1 MERAVNPQTGE
12 VVFLVDNQW
21 VKPTQTAQNPQTG
34 ETAYLVGNS
43 WKVVQGIKKPEEIS
57 APIVSPEEMLT
68 PLSQTDTA
76 APIVK
81 PGGFQ
86 SELLSEQFKAG
97 VSGLQ
102 EGYYANT
109 AKNNA
114 ALLNIMDR
122 IDRGEQIRPIDDPLG
137 YADMDAITRKTTRD
151 ALQSALTGTVAK
163 TISYGAERQ
172 GYKRNENADL
182 LVSLADKGD
191 LKGAF
196 QVFTQDPIGI
206 IQQLSVESAPNAL
219 PSLVGGAA
227 GILLKGGVAGLMTGL
242 ATGSFPVEFMASIT
256 DSLRESGVNLKDAKA
271 VEAKLR
277 DPKFL
282 EDAGKR
288 AVTRG
293 TVIATAD
300 AASGKLLM
308 PFKAGQLG
316 KNAARAIG
324 NVGTEAGVEMVGE
337 AAAQA
342 ASGEELKLGQVIA
355 EGLGSGPQAAVATA
369 LRSITESGK
378 LPETTRPSPSAEE
391 IKPESKRVEP
401 TMEGLPTRKGPAT
414 APEVEDET
422 EAIQEA
428 VKPSKPGLPETKEE
442 ALAFLDTFSKALG
455 EDFDEA
461 DKNEFLQRWEK
472 ARAAEGLTPSEELES
487 AGQGVQR
494 EVKAESP
501 DTQTYIQKMLP
512 VEVPVANL
520 KLSKDVPQFK
530 SDANEQGVVE
540 RLGGK
545 FEREGLAPIQVW
557 RRNNGDL
564 EVISGRHRLDL
575 ARRSGEATIPAQI
588 FNESDGFDAK
598 RAAVMDAEL
607 NIRDEKGK
615 VKDYVTYF
623 KETKLP
629 QDEAESRGLLARS
642 VGKRAYTIA
651 NEGSE
656 ELITALRNDALTD
669 EGAFIIAKNA
679 PNDGRL
685 QAVGIQAIQKGLG
698 IGAAANKMQA
708 LKALAGEA
716 DTSID
721 MFGFDTGALK
731 EAEEMGKIADRK
743 QREIGTR
750 LAAISGAAKN
760 PKLAKQEGID
770 IRDENAVARR
780 VEELRQLKASWENW
794 PTNPDLREE
803 IRAEMRPA
811 EAKVTPAPKIEAKV
825 EKPKEKISFY
835 YDLLPEAGFKR
846 LDIEDPRTYKNKS
859 GEPFITYER
868 DGVRVAFS
876 SNNILYAD
884 ERGRVGAYTD
894 EPENTVFRA
903 LIVDPKERRKGKATQ
918 AVSEIVQMAD
928 KSGTNLYMEP
938 ASLDTEG
945 MTTPQLKEF
954 YKQFGFEPQK
964 LKPKTEKVLVR
975 MAGEKIIAEAPK
987 ITRKEEKRKAA
998 EEAKEAEKREEKAI
1012 ADREVDLFKLQ
1023 PTIQDLESAPTGD
1036 LFGAK
1041 DLLTQPPKRPPILD
1055 EAVKGEGLF
1064 APPEVFNEQYV
1075 RELATVKTGDL
1086 VDGYEVLDEIPNR
1099 GSIAAS
1105 LEDYEILDGIRQVP
1119 FAAFEVQGKPDYGS
1133 KTEEADIKDLAD
1145 QIKKSG
1151 KIKPLIVVQDEKG
1164 LYILE
1169 GGHRWDALRE
1179 LGARSFPA
1187 LVVIDKDRASTDKAT
1202 KEESQ
1207 YLETVVKDTLKKLEE
1222 DFMVGD
1228 MVRIGNSPG
1237 VIVGIEGDYVRVHP
1251 DNADNPKAYRRVQKN
1266 LVTFVARPD
1275 TKPTVAL
1282 STQKDQDQKFGIQKG
1297 RLDADMG
1304 GLIQLLGANMYA
1316 SNIADVAIKEL
1327 LQNAFDAVKGA
1338 VSDKKA
1344 PSLYKSGK
1352 IDISINTE
1360 NRTITVKDNARGM
1373 TPEIVQNAF
1382 FTVAGSDK
1390 SDLDPQERS
1399 GGLGLAK
1406 MGFMLGSEQL
1416 KLETVRDG
1424 VKVTVDTTAK
1434 DIANSNFDIK
1444 KSPAKKGEHGTSV
1457 TVKIPEKY
1465 IDPKNGEERHIW
1477 FFWGIDKID
1486 FLKKPL
1492 IGPADVTIE
1501 YTDYSGTE
1509 KKTLPAGINF
1519 PENKYQKLKV
1529 NFDWGSAD
1537 VYFGI
1542 ERKERP
1548 DHQVLS
1554 SGVYQFDE
1562 RFMLNQQEVVP
1573 YDIVVNIKSN
1583 VEAKHPDYPF
1593 ENSRERFKRR
1603 LEKDVKALTAYV
1615 GQLARGN
1622 EMADLQDTFKNI
1634 VSMPRTEVGKE
1645 TAETAKKLKKSF
1657 EKKEVEKFE
1666 LPPFPQEVRVT
1677 GDLILDTKG
1686 TVIVDVAKE
1695 EEKKREA
1702 SFKAETEAP
1711 TREEFMLDIP
1721 QDPRNP
1727 IFHNNTNLDLIE
1739 IGEKYGKPMQFF
1751 SELGTLM
1758 IEMKEALAK
1767 SPLYGY
1773 ELLKPENLFFAG
1785 VAIDKKY
1792 GGVHIKVPY
1801 KAVLINPFYDWG
1813 AKTLFGVRANIFT
1826 TMVHEI
1832 AHTGSMD
1839 HGVAHNEQMIR
1850 VEQFLEDSGLA
1861 DYFRDAIL
1869 DVLVRHES
1877 TFTAMRE
1884 AYGQSTT
1891 QNTGKSLED
1900 YDKSKSA
1907 AASRRVEPSGEGEDW
1922 FTAAGE
1928 GQERTETVRARGRR
1942 DKESGVGGTAG
1953 ENVRKLLDETG
1964 RINTPMLEHAPTKRA
1979 ILNVAQDSKNLV
1991 NEAIENPMAVVS
2003 NMAGS
2008 VDRGILYLRN
2018 KNIWF
2023 GSGLNAAD
2031 FSQYNG
2037 QLRTS
2042 QGLATASVALD
2053 NAIRGGNI
2061 YVQVVME
2068 GGIEWNEDFQ
2078 NFIAA
2083 TRPYSMKNVYKAEAD
2098 LKKKIGS
2105 QTGQDLIQGYLEAKR
2120 SRSIQNEYYK
2130 RQEEVQ
2136 LLEEAIDQT
2145 VNPDS
2150 LKQLRK
2156 DLIDAQ
2162 EDLERITI
2170 VFDKI
2175 AMTDEV
2181 IDEFIAQEKKFP
2193 DLRAIMDNWTDV
2205 NQNLLRFWRQ
2215 TGVLSEKRYMQ
2226 LAAIQDY
2233 VPWQRIMSVEEDP
2246 HSPVQSTTKTMT
2258 NVGKERLFKKGT
2270 PKVTTSFI
2278 AKEDQKSFRIQ
2289 PSSVVSATV
2298 NGNKVPA
2305 DKFVVDS
2312 DGKVQLNV
2320 PIKAGDVVVF
2330 DGIREIENII
2340 DNMTRNVGMMVM
2352 NGLRNYAGV
2361 RIATEYGTKNEQG
2374 KLKTFKRPDRNEG
2387 IFNVLIDGRRVN
2399 VQVPDP
2405 LIAEAA
2411 IGMETMNI
2419 EAVRIFGAIANITRR
2434 SITLSGAFQLKQV
2447 FKDAPTAALVTGVKR
2462 PDLLIGGVY
2471 KGFVTALTQSDPA
2484 FDILRKAGI
2493 GGFHSPARTPEAE
2506 VKRQIGIINRSTY
2519 DWTISLLDRFGDSAD
2534 YAQRIATFNRVLK
2547 ETGDPALALFQA
2559 ANVINFLHHGSGQLA
2574 QAAVRT
2580 VPFMGAY
2587 ANSIDVLAQAAAGGG
2602 MKGMSRAKALKR
2614 IAVTGGL
2621 LTGVT
2626 LLYCMLLGAD
2636 DDYWELDDET
2646 RLKNFIVP
2654 FLRASDGS
2662 MIMLPMNTSAAF
2674 FFKAIPELIY
2684 HKVITSGT
2692 NSEPDARRLRKA
2704 LANSAADTLLG
2715 PTPVAAGIKP
2725 AIEIG
2730 LNYNF
2735 FTGRQVVPRG
2745 LENEEAW
2752 QQYTSSTSE
2761 LGKFLSAAT
2770 GGFVSKTKR
2779 VLNPIEADHMIR
2791 GLFGS
2796 AGAMAQ
2802 WSSNV
2807 IHDAVTGD
2815 ERRPAMTVREMPIV
2829 GGFVTPPVPRGK
2841 EDLFYDFKALTDQ
2854 KYETFMSLVNR
2865 QEKDAA
2871 KKYLEENKKLIGYHD
2886 YTNEVDAVLKEI
2898 NAEIRR
2904 VGEIKIGE
2912 GSPLTAEGKRD
2923 KITRLQMKKNQALK
2937 NIQKIRNDAMKEVAK
2952 QE

>member
-34 ETAYLVGNS
+34 EMAYLVGNQ
-43 WKVVQGIKKPEEIS
+43 WQVVPGIKPQ
-57 APIVSPEEMLT
+57 AVDVPPLVSPEELLT
-68 PLSQTDTA
+68 PITESPEAQALREKTKKYEAETSMAERAKRDLQRGLLSLQKMPAELQVSSIQKEIDRIRSGQAGRTDTMTGEFIPMSPEEEA
-76 APIVK
+76 AAIA
-81 PGGFQ
+81 
-86 SELLSEQFKAG
+86 S
-97 VSGLQ
+97 LQ
-102 EGYYANT
+102 ERQAEALKEVQKGRAEIQAIPARPVT
-109 AKNNA
+109 EAIGRAKTFGE
-114 ALLNIMDR
+114 ALEAL
-122 IDRGEQIRPIDDPLG
+122 GTDPLG
-137 YADMDAITRKTTRD
+137 AMAGFSLESLPQMAPALAAGVVTR
-151 ALQSALTGTVAK
+151 Q
-163 TISYGAERQ
+163 
-172 GYKRNENADL
+172 
-182 LVSLADKGD
+182 
-191 LKGAF
+191 
-196 QVFTQDPIGI
+196 PI
-206 IQQLSVESAPNAL
+206 V
-219 PSLVGGAA
+219 GAA
-227 GILLKGGVAGLMTGL
+227 AMGGT
-242 ATGSFPVEFMASIT
+242 SFTSELSNSVFEY
-256 DSLRESGVNLKDAKA
+256 
-271 VEAKLR
+271 
-277 DPKFL
+277 L
-282 EDAGKR
+282 EDQGIDVNNTNAVLAALDDPAVFKEAYNFALKR
-288 AVTRG
+288 GAIIG
-293 TVIATAD
+293 TLD
-300 AASGKLLM
+300 AASAGLAS
-308 PFKAGQLG
+308 KALVPKRLIGSP
-316 KNAARAIG
+316 KAREVVNIAIAQPASQVVSG
-324 NVGTEAGVEMVGE
+324 AGGE
-337 AAAQA
+337 AAAQLATYGEIKKPGAVVAEAVTEGPTSLAETA
-342 ASGEELKLGQVIA
+342 AFGGRRIYEELRGAPEVTA
-355 EGLGSGPQAAVATA
+355 EPA
-369 LRSITESGK
+369 
-378 LPETTRPSPSAEE
+378 
-391 IKPESKRVEP
+391 KPVEP
-401 TMEGLPTRKGPAT
+401 TAKPAVTPAAPKEAKRAAPPVSPTPM
-414 APEVEDET
+414 PEVEDET

-428 VKPSKPGLPETKEE
+428 VKPKKAGFPETRED
-442 ALAFLDTFSKALG
+442 ALEFLNIFSKTIG
-455 EDFDEA
+455 EDFDET
-461 DKNEFLQRWEK
+461 DKNEFLERWEK
-472 ARAAEGLTPSEELES
+472 AKAAEGLTPSEELES
-487 AGQGVQR
+487 AGQGIQR
-494 EVKAESP
+494 EAKAESP

-512 VEVPVANL
+512 VEVPVTDL

-575 ARRSGEATIPAQI
+575 ARRSGEKTIPAQI

-669 EGAFIIAKNA
+669 EGAFVIAKNA

-803 IRAEMRPA
+803 IRAEMRPR
-811 EAKVTPAPKIEAKV
+811 EAAPAKV
-825 EKPKEKISFY
+825 EPPK
-835 YDLLPEAGFKR
+835 
-846 LDIEDPRTYKNKS
+846 
-859 GEPFITYER
+859 
-868 DGVRVAFS
+868 
-876 SNNILYAD
+876 
-884 ERGRVGAYTD
+884 
-894 EPENTVFRA
+894 
-903 LIVDPKERRKGKATQ
+903 KEVT
-918 AVSEIVQMAD
+918 
-928 KSGTNLYMEP
+928 
-938 ASLDTEG
+938 
-945 MTTPQLKEF
+945 
-954 YKQFGFEPQK
+954 
-964 LKPKTEKVLVR
+964 
-975 MAGEKIIAEAPK
+975 AEAPK
-987 ITRKEEKRKAA
+987 VTRQEEKRKAA

-1012 ADREVDLFKLQ
+1012 ADREVELFKLQ

-1055 EAVKGEGLF
+1055 EAIKGEGLF
-1064 APPEVFNEQYV
+1064 APPELFDEKYA
-1075 RELATVKTGDL
+1075 RELAVVEAGDL
-1086 VDGYEVLDEIPNR
+1086 VDGYEVLKDIPNK
-1099 GSIAAS
+1099 GSISAS
-1105 LEDYEILDGIRQVP
+1105 LEEYEILPGIRQVP
-1119 FAAFEVQGKPDYGS
+1119 FTAFEVQGKPVYGS

-1145 QIKKSG
+1145 QIKSSG
-1151 KIKPLIVVQDEKG
+1151 KISPLIVVQDEKG
-1164 LYILE
+1164 FYVLE
-1169 GGHRWDALRE
+1169 GAHRWDALRE
-1179 LGARSFPA
+1179 LDARSFPA

-1251 DNADNPKAYRRVQKN
+1251 DSADNPKAYRRVQKN

-1275 TKPTVAL
+1275 TKPSAAL
-1282 STQKDQDQKFGIQKG
+1282 SSQKDQDQKFGIQKG

-1338 VSDKKA
+1338 VSSKKA

-1352 IDISINTE
+1352 IDIIINTDD
-1360 NRTITVKDNARGM
+1360 RTITVKDNARGM

-1492 IGPADVTIE
+1492 IGPADVTLE
-1501 YTDYSGTE
+1501 YTTGFGTE
-1509 KKTLPAGINF
+1509 KKTLPSGINF
-1519 PENKYQKLKV
+1519 PEDKYQKLKV
-1529 NFDWGSAD
+1529 DFDWGSAD
-1537 VYFGI
+1537 VYFGV
-1542 ERKERP
+1542 ERKDRP
-1548 DHQVLS
+1548 EHQVLS

-1562 RFMLNQQEVVP
+1562 RFMMSPQEVVP
-1573 YDIVVNIKSN
+1573 YDIVVNVKSN

-1593 ENSRERFKRR
+1593 ENSRERFKGR
-1603 LEKDVKALTAYV
+1603 LEKDVKALTAYL
-1615 GQLARGN
+1615 GQLSRGN

-1657 EKKEVEKFE
+1657 EKKGAEKFE

-1677 GDLILDTKG
+1677 GNFVLDTSG
-1686 TVIVDVAKE
+1686 SVIVDVAKE

-1702 SFKAETEAP
+1702 SFKAEKEAP
-1711 TREEFMLDIP
+1711 TREEYMLDIP

-1739 IGEKYGKPMQFF
+1739 IGEKYGNPMQFF

-1758 IEMKEALAK
+1758 IEMKEALSK
-1767 SPLYGY
+1767 SPIYGY
-1773 ELLKPENLFFAG
+1773 EILKPENLFFAG
-1785 VAIDKKY
+1785 IGVDKKY

-1839 HGVAHNEQMIR
+1839 HGVAHNMQMVK

-1869 DVLVRHES
+1869 DVLVRNES

-1884 AYGQSTT
+1884 AYGRSTT
-1891 QNTGKSLED
+1891 QNIGKSLED
-1900 YDKSKSA
+1900 YEKSKSA

-1922 FTAAGE
+1922 FATAGE
-1928 GQERTETVRARGRR
+1928 GQERPETVRARGRR
-1942 DKESGVGGTAG
+1942 DKERGVGGAAG

-1964 RINTPMLEHAPTKRA
+1964 RVNTPMLEHQPTKRA
-1979 ILNVAQDSKNLV
+1979 MLNIAESGKNLV
-1991 NEAIENPMAVVS
+1991 NEAVDNPRAVIS
-2003 NMAGS
+2003 NMVGS

-2018 KNIWF
+2018 KNVWY

-2061 YVQVVME
+2061 YVQVIME
-2068 GGIEWNEDFQ
+2068 GGIEWNESLQ
-2078 NFIAA
+2078 NFVAA

-2098 LKKKIGS
+2098 LKKKIGA

-2136 LLEEAIDQT
+2136 LIEEAIDKT

-2156 DLIDAQ
+2156 DLEDAQ

-2175 AMTDEV
+2175 AMPDDV
-2181 IDEFIAQEKKFP
+2181 IDEFIAQDTKFP
-2193 DLRAIMDNWTDV
+2193 ELRSIMDNWTDV

-2226 LAAIQDY
+2226 LASIEDY

-2352 NGLRNYAGV
+2352 NGLRTYAGV
-2361 RIATEYGTKNEQG
+2361 RIVSEYGTRNEQG
-2374 KLKTFKRPDRNEG
+2374 KLKTFKRPDRDEG

-2471 KGFVTALTQSDPA
+2471 KGLVTALTQSDPA

-2506 VKRQIGIINRSTY
+2506 VKRQIGIINRSVY

-2534 YAQRIATFNRVLK
+2534 YAQRIATYNRVLK
-2547 ETGDPALALFQA
+2547 ETGDEAQALFQA
-2559 ANVINFLHHGSGQLA
+2559 ANVINYLHHGSGQLA

-2580 VPFMGAY
+2580 VPFLGAY
-2587 ANSIDVLAQAAAGGG
+2587 ANSIDVLAQASAGGG
-2602 MKGMSRAKALKR
+2602 MKGMSRKKALKR
-2614 IAVTGGL
+2614 IGVTGGL
-2621 LTGVT
+2621 LVATT

-2646 RLKNFIVP
+2646 RLKNFIIP
-2654 FLRASDGS
+2654 FLRAKDGS

-2684 HKVITSGT
+2684 HKVIKSGT

-2704 LANSAADTLLG
+2704 LGNAAADTLLG
-2715 PTPVAAGIKP
+2715 PTPIAAGVKP
-2725 AIEIG
+2725 AIEIA

-2770 GGFVSKTKR
+2770 GGFMSKTNR
-2779 VLNPIEADHMIR
+2779 VLNPIEADHMVR
-2791 GLFGS
+2791 GLFGT

-2802 WSSNV
+2802 WATNV

-2815 ERRPAMTVREMPIV
+2815 ERRPAMTVRETPIV
-2829 GGFVTPPVPRGK
+2829 GGFVTPPVPRGR
-2841 EDLFYDFKALTDQ
+2841 EDLFYDFKEMTDQ
-2854 KYETFMSLVNR
+2854 KYETFMSLINR
-2865 QEKDAA
+2865 KDKEEA

-2886 YTNEVDAVLKEI
+2886 YTSQVDTALKEI

-2904 VGEIKIGE
+2904 VGELKVGE

-2923 KITRLQMKKNQALK
+2923 KMTRLQMKKNQVLK
-2937 NIQKIRNDAMKEVAK
+2937 NIQKIRNDAMAEVAK
-2952 QE
+2952 PE